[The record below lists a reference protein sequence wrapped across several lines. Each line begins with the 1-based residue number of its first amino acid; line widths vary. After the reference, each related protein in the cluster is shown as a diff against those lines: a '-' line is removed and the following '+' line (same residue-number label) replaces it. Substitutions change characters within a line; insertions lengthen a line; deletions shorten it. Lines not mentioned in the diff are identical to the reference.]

1 MEAELTSYPEYRQL
15 LAAVLAMPDDDT
27 PRLVLADW
35 LQEHSCDE
43 RAEFIRAQVELAA
56 GGMRHTHTAGQPG
69 GCRLCRLRRVQ
80 SRYIEGPGLAE
91 VARLFDRGP
100 NDLWYGGA
108 SLVRLGPGQ
117 SQDFAV
123 EFARGF
129 VYRMVCTWDDYF
141 RHAAAV
147 FSQHPVEDVRIID
160 AMIFPSGGNDTYYV
174 GGLGMFPQQ
183 YWRRIDRH
191 RSRDAAADELSRVC
205 VHYGRELAGLPPLP
219 G

>member
-1 MEAELTSYPEYRQL
+1 MTPDVTPDAER
-15 LAAVLAMPDDDT
+15 AAFMRAIRERPADNT
-27 PRLVLADW
+27 PRLVFADW
-35 LQEHSCDE
+35 LQENGDE
-43 RAEFIRAQVELAA
+43 PRAEFIRAQVELAA

-80 SRYIEGPGLAE
+80 SRYIEGPGRAE
-91 VARLFDRGP
+91 VARLFDRDP

-129 VYRMVCTWDDYF
+129 VWRIECTWGDYF
-141 RHAAAV
+141 RRAATV
-147 FSQHPVEDVRIID
+147 FREHPIEDVRLID
-160 AMIFPSGGNDTYYV
+160 ATIFPS
-174 GGLGMFPQQ
+174 
-183 YWRRIDRH
+183 
-191 RSRDAAADELSRVC
+191 VC
-205 VHYGRELAGLPPLP
+205 VDHGRELAGLPPLP